1 MKIRDIE
8 QRRMKTFTARIRLP
22 NQPTLITAQVLAA
35 NYELARRLL
44 IGQYG
49 QGSVVSAVTQV
60 K

>member
-1 MKIRDIE
+1 MKIRDLE
-8 QRRMKTFTARIRLP
+8 SRRMKTFKARVKLP
-22 NQPTLITAQVLAA
+22 RQDTVITAQVVAA

-49 QGSVVSAVTQV
+49 QGTLVSAVTEV